1 MPRQLQALFSANA
14 IGLGHAARAVALA
27 DDLVRELHVEPFFL
41 AAGPA
46 VDFVAANHYDVQVM
60 EPPPPFEAAGG
71 VMVHVGAWYRRYFAY
86 YRRVRRWLR
95 REVDWK
101 SYAFALCDGDVPTAG
116 VAKGAGLPVVYV
128 AHRLRQDFAQTSGAR
143 LLEGLANRAYRRF
156 ARRMD
161 LVLTLEKE
169 EGANVRWIP
178 PVARR
183 STRPREKIRDDMV
196 WRKKT
201 VLVVVGGS
209 NLGGFL
215 LAPAVEAV
223 RSLARADIQVMVST
237 GPSVPMPAGLD
248 VFNYGFVSN
257 QQDLIAAA
265 DLVVCTAGKS
275 TIAQALASGTPV
287 IAIPIRGHAEAER
300 NAAALGYRSEDLH
313 RLRDLI
319 TAKLDGP
326 RPEPA
331 PTGNALAVGYVRE
344 LLASRGLLRE

>member
-1 MPRQLQALFSANA
+1 
-14 IGLGHAARAVALA
+14 
-27 DDLVRELHVEPFFL
+27 
-41 AAGPA
+41 
-46 VDFVAANHYDVQVM
+46 
-60 EPPPPFEAAGG
+60 
-71 VMVHVGAWYRRYFAY
+71 
-86 YRRVRRWLR
+86 
-95 REVDWK
+95 
-101 SYAFALCDGDVPTAG
+101 
-116 VAKGAGLPVVYV
+116 
-128 AHRLRQDFAQTSGAR
+128 
-143 LLEGLANRAYRRF
+143 
-156 ARRMD
+156 
-161 LVLTLEKE
+161 
-169 EGANVRWIP
+169 
-178 PVARR
+178 
-183 STRPREKIRDDMV
+183 
-196 WRKKT
+196 
-201 VLVVVGGS
+201 
-209 NLGGFL
+209 
-215 LAPAVEAV
+215 
-223 RSLARADIQVMVST
+223 MVST